1 MKQKKIGDI
10 LYVFD
15 DVPYYI
21 QEDTDATTIYVQ
33 EEYLD
38 GYQELNPALAF
49 TPYNY
54 RLLRVSK
61 PEWADYIN
69 ADDEPVEDEGYSP
82 DAMDLNGR
90 SFMMSSF
97 PNGDIGIAIG
107 IEEGAS
113 SSHSFNVDRSELEEQ
128 MQGIGASDDNEDDG
142 LVGEYDSDFDPT
154 EVRSEKSVP
163 LVSKIIV
170 TKQGYGQYSFK
181 VALGESEHIDLLT
194 IDYSDTESET
204 ASIIIDEQTNADVLV
219 FGLMNKQEIVPE
231 KGIAG
236 IAFVSSSASIDLK
249 DDSYAIF
256 ELINPNDLVD
266 LTAYASDPSCAV
278 QLNNNLV
285 YVTPST
291 TGTYTV
297 YVEFAGNDYYLPSII
312 SATLTVADTSEPVD
326 TRVSPEL
333 QFDQP
338 SYSFDLYT
346 DGSTGT
352 ISISNPH
359 DVQNVSVTSDNPI
372 SMNVTEQSQEIEVTV
387 TLAQGTFTITV
398 SFAGDANYLPQTI
411 TTTLVVTDSTPAPQ
425 PIDYPVS
432 LAESDIQVDN
442 ASTASDIQSTIVSN
456 LSGYSPNSWGVWP
469 YITIVDQGS
478 GTTIVNNVEMY
489 SQSLVTAIDN
499 ALANVSYGTTVWQVT
514 YDIASTTYSGQE
526 YNAFN
531 DSCTFTFVQVQQDQD
546 YGCSLLNN
554 DIQFDINDVSDQ
566 DIEDAITGNLDGY
579 DSSWMPEPTITV
591 MYGSGDS
598 DYVCQNVAMSQLDFS
613 NEMSY
618 AQVGGQWTVYYT
630 IAADDYA
637 GEHYAQ
643 QDLEFTISFI
653 DSPTYEDYPVSLL
666 NSTAE
671 IEYEEGSSEVNYG
684 MAVADALMGLLE
696 DYDDSWM
703 PTPTC
708 TIYAPD
714 PQDPNE
720 QVAITEDT
728 EIGGTTFGSDLQ
740 AAFQESGA
748 IVADQTQWKVY
759 ITIPSSTYAGED
771 YQAWNSGEITLS
783 FVSPAVEPL
792 GHLRLTSNQNGS
804 TVAMTQVTGDGNA
817 ATVSLDYTTDEGA
830 TWNQWDFSAITV
842 NEGESICF
850 RGTQDKTTNNKFVL
864 TGNWSASGN
873 IMSLLYGDNFEGATF
888 DTSTSKTNK
897 DAFRS
902 LFKGCSALYDV
913 TGIILPENTTDA
925 CYVYMFD
932 GCSNIETA
940 PYLPAAIHASDAYG
954 MLFQNCTK
962 IKYIKFNTS
971 NTNQFYMW
979 LNGINIYTRGIM
991 VNENPDFNPSSFNRT
1006 TSGCPSSWTLLT
1018 SDPID
1023 YPISINNNNPR
1034 VECTAAV
1041 ISDGD
1046 TQPVLDA
1053 LMGCIDDYDDTWMP
1067 AIQCT
1072 ITDTPQGGAEVT
1084 YTNNTDLGGTQWTSD
1099 VNAALMESGAITQDE
1114 TQWTC
1119 HIHIPA
1125 YTNAGQYYNAFDD
1138 TLYLSFIAEQA

>member
-21 QEDTDATTIYVQ
+21 QEDTDATTIFVQ

-69 ADDEPVEDEGYSP
+69 ADDEPVEDQEYSP

-113 SSHSFNVDRSELEEQ
+113 SYHSFNVDRSELEEQ
-128 MQGIGASDDNEDDG
+128 MQGIGASDDDEDDD

-170 TKQGYGQYSFK
+170 TKQGYGKYSFK
-181 VALGESEHIDLLT
+181 VALGESQHIDLLT

-204 ASIIIDEQTNADVLV
+204 ATMSIDNQTNADVLV

-231 KGIAG
+231 PEKEVAG
-236 IAFVSSSASIDLK
+236 IGFASSSASIDLK

-256 ELINPNDLVD
+256 ELVNPNDLVD
-266 LTAYASDPSCAV
+266 LTAYASDPSCTV

-297 YVEFAGNDYYLPSII
+297 YVEFAGDDNYLPSII

-333 QFDQP
+333 IFDHND
-338 SYSFDLYT
+338 YNFDIYT

-359 DVQNVSVTSDNPI
+359 DVQNVSITSDMPL
-372 SMNVTEQSQEIEVTV
+372 SMNVVEGPQVISVDI
-387 TLAQGTFTITV
+387 TLAQGTFNITA

-411 TTTLVVTDSTPAPQ
+411 YTTVTISDSTPAPQ

-442 ASTASDIQSTIVSN
+442 ASTAQDIQTTITNN
-456 LSGYSPNSWGVWP
+456 LSGYSPSSWGVWP

-478 GTTIVNNVEMY
+478 SETLVNNIEMY
-489 SQSLVTAIDN
+489 SQSLVTAISN
-499 ALANVSYGTTVWQVT
+499 ALANVSYGTTVWQVI
-514 YDIASTTYSGQE
+514 YNIAGTTYAGQE

-531 DSCTFTFVQVQQDQD
+531 SSCTFTFVQVQQDQQ
-546 YGCSLLNN
+546 YGCSLMDN
-554 DIQFDINDVSDQ
+554 DRQFEISEVSAWDISN
-566 DIEDAITGNLDGY
+566 AISSNLSGY
-579 DSSWMPEPTITV
+579 DSSWMPEPTISV
-591 MYGSGDS
+591 KYGQGDS
-598 DYVCQNVAMSQLDFS
+598 DYVCQDVLMSNLDFS

-653 DSPTYEDYPVSLL
+653 DSPTYKDYPVTLL

-671 IEYEEGSSEVNYG
+671 IEYEEGSSEVNYINS
-684 MAVADALMGLLE
+684 VTTALMGLLSG
-696 DYDDSWM
+696 YDDSWM

-708 TIYAPD
+708 TINAPD
-714 PQDPNE
+714 PKDPNMT
-720 QVAITEDT
+720 VPITKDT
-728 EIGGTTFGSDLQ
+728 EIGQSAFNSDLE

-748 IVADQTQWKVY
+748 VVADQTQWHVT

-771 YQAWNSGEITLS
+771 YQAWGSGEITLS
-783 FVSPAVEPL
+783 FVSPAVEPI

-804 TVAMTQVTGDGNA
+804 TVAMSQVTGDGNP
-817 ATVSLDYTTDEGA
+817 ATISLDYTTDEGS
-830 TWNQWDFSAITV
+830 TWNQWDFSAITL

-864 TGNWSASGN
+864 TGNWSASGH

-897 DAFRS
+897 DAFRA
-902 LFKGCSALYDV
+902 LFRDCSALYDV

-925 CYVYMFD
+925 CYVRLFQ
-932 GCSNIETA
+932 GCSNIERA
-940 PYLPAAIHASDAYG
+940 PYLPATLYVSDSYG
-954 MLFQNCTK
+954 YLFKDCLRIN
-962 IKYIKFNTS
+962 YIKFNIGQKDS
-971 NTNQFYMW
+971 SGSSLSFWQWLDGANT
-979 LNGINIYTRGIM
+979 TGIM
-991 VNENPDFNPSSFNRT
+991 VNDNPNYNLALENSVNGRPS
-1006 TSGCPSSWTLLT
+1006 GWTLLT
-1018 SDPID
+1018 SDPVD
-1023 YPISINNNNPR
+1023 YPVYIPDGSVYQHGETHQASDIETLIMSCIS
-1034 VECTAAV
+1034 
-1041 ISDGD
+1041 
-1046 TQPVLDA
+1046 
-1053 LMGCIDDYDDTWMP
+1053 DYDDTWMP
-1067 AIQCT
+1067 AIKCT
-1072 ITDTPQGGAEVT
+1072 ITDTPNGGPLVT
-1084 YTNNTDLGGTQWTSD
+1084 YTDHTELGGTQWMSD
-1099 VNAALMESGAITQDE
+1099 VSDALTESGAITYDE
-1114 TQWTC
+1114 TVWTC
-1119 HIHIPA
+1119 QLDIPA
-1125 YTNAGQYYNAFDD
+1125 YTYNGQYYNAWSGVVQI
-1138 TLYLSFIAEQA
+1138 SFYNT

>member
-33 EEYLD
+33 EEYLG
-38 GYQELNPALAF
+38 GYKELNPALAF

-69 ADDEPVEDEGYSP
+69 ADDEPVEDEEYSP

-113 SSHSFNVDRSELEEQ
+113 SSHSLSVDRSELEEQ
-128 MQGIGASDDNEDDG
+128 MQGIGASDDDEDDD

-170 TKQGYGQYSFK
+170 TKQGYGKYSFK
-181 VALGESEHIDLLT
+181 VALGESEHIELLA

-204 ASIIIDEQTNADVLV
+204 ASIIVDNQTNADVLV
-219 FGLMNKQEIVPE
+219 FGLMNKQDIVPE
-231 KGIAG
+231 KETAG
-236 IAFVSSSASIDLK
+236 IEFVSSSASIDLK
-249 DDSYAIF
+249 DDQSAYF
-256 ELINPNDLVD
+256 EFINPNDLVD
-266 LTAYASDPSCAV
+266 LTAYASDPSCTV
-278 QLNNNLV
+278 EINNNVV
-285 YVTPST
+285 YATPST

-297 YVEFAGNDYYLPSII
+297 YVEFAGDDNYLPSII

-372 SMNVTEQSQEIEVTV
+372 SMNVTEGAQEIEVTV
-387 TLAQGTFTITV
+387 TLAQGTFTITA

-411 TTTLVVTDSTPAPQ
+411 YTTMTVSDSTPAPQ

-442 ASTASDIQSTIVSN
+442 ASTASDIQSTIASN
-456 LSGYSPNSWGVWP
+456 LSGYSPSSWGVWP

-478 GTTIVNNVEMY
+478 GTTIVDHVEMY

-531 DSCTFTFVQVQQDQD
+531 DSCTFTFVQVQQDQQ

-554 DIQFDINDVSDQ
+554 DIQFDASDVSDQ
-566 DIEDAITGNLDGY
+566 DIEDAITGNLSGY

-598 DYVCQNVAMSQLDFS
+598 DVVCQDVAMSQLDFS
-613 NEMSY
+613 NDMGH

-653 DSPTYEDYPVSLL
+653 DSPSYENYPVTLL

-671 IEYEEGSSEVNYG
+671 IEYEDGSSDYSDVS
-684 MAVADALMGLLE
+684 DAISGLLSG
-696 DYDDSWM
+696 YDNSWM

-720 QVAITEDT
+720 TVTITEDT
-728 EIGGTTFGSDLQ
+728 ELGSSSLDDDLQ

-748 IVADQTQWKVY
+748 IVADQTQWQVY
-759 ITIPSSTYAGED
+759 ITIQASTYAGDD
-771 YQAWNSGEITLS
+771 YQAWDSGEITLS

-792 GHLRLTSNQNGS
+792 GHFRLTSNQNGS
-804 TVAMTQVTGDGNA
+804 TVDLGTYSEGGEGHDNITLEY
-817 ATVSLDYTTDEGA
+817 TVDEGA
-830 TWNQWDFSAITV
+830 TWNQWDLSTISLD
-842 NEGESICF
+842 EGESVCF
-850 RGTQDKTTNNKFVL
+850 RGIQDVVTNNVFVL
-864 TGNWSASGN
+864 TGNFSASGN
-873 IMSLLYGDNFEGATF
+873 IMSLIVGDNFEGATF
-888 DTSTSKTNK
+888 SSTNIGSGGC
-897 DAFRS
+897 FRHV
-902 LFKGCSALYDV
+902 FNRCSALTDISELILPSNTANMCYV
-913 TGIILPENTTDA
+913 GMFRNCTGIQK
-925 CYVYMFD
+925 
-932 GCSNIETA
+932 A
-940 PYLPAAIHASDAYG
+940 PYLPATTVASDGYSQ
-954 MLFQNCTK
+954 MFQGCTNLH
-962 IKYIKFNTS
+962 YVKFNVS
-971 NTNQFYMW
+971 GRPSFYDW
-979 LNGINIYTRGIM
+979 LSSVSAAGIL
-991 VNENPDFNPSSFNRT
+991 VNENPSFTGMGSNA
-1006 TSGCPSSWTLLT
+1006 SGCPSGWTLLT
-1018 SDPID
+1018 SDPMD
-1023 YPISINNNNPR
+1023 YPITINNSNPQ

-1041 ISDGD
+1041 ISNGD
-1046 TQPVLDA
+1046 TQPVLNA

-1099 VNAALMESGAITQDE
+1099 VNAALMESGVITPDQ

-1138 TLYLSFIAEQA
+1138 TLYLSFIAEQV